1 MSEIPEITAL
11 RRDRVFAPYPE
22 ATHLVRLDDAERELR
37 SALDRQ
43 AREIVEALREKADE
57 QDGPDAFL
65 DAAAYRV
72 SADLIE
78 RDFCPEEGDRMP
90 TPQPAP
96 EVIMDAN
103 GNYWRR
109 YEDGTLSMCPVST
122 DNLPLAEPVV
132 VYSKE
137 GDPR

>member
-1 MSEIPEITAL
+1 MPDETPLTADQ
-11 RRDRVFAPYPE
+11 RRAI
-22 ATHLVRLDDAERELR
+22 ADAYVDELR
-37 SALDRQ
+37 DYFLAASA
-43 AREIVEALREKADE
+43 
-57 QDGPDAFL
+57 P
-65 DAAAYRV
+65 
-72 SADLIE
+72 
-78 RDFCPEEGDRMP
+78 
-90 TPQPAP
+90 PQPAP